1 MKVEAGWLCDSETM
15 MVAGL
20 TLLLCL
26 SLTTIHCNIE
36 FKHHNNTELAAILQ
50 KVRPTRPL
58 VSGQSSLS
66 LIKCSANLW
75 PSSSC

>member
-1 MKVEAGWLCDSETM
+1 MTVEVEAEGWCWLAGCDSETM

-26 SLTTIHCNIE
+26 SLTAIHCNIE

-50 KVRPTRPL
+50 KVRQTNQISDCPAL
-58 VSGQSSLS
+58 SGGSVMP
-66 LIKCSANLW
+66 C
-75 PSSSC
+75 